1 MPTIR
6 DVVQALARRQGV
18 KAVIVLGR
26 DGLPID
32 AQSGNGLDSD
42 GIAALVPN
50 LVKACGSIG
59 AAAACGTFDSGVVEF
74 EAGMAMVTAVTPDTL
89 LAILVG
95 PQTNIG
101 PLLYDVRKHRPAI
114 AKLL

>member
-6 DVVQALARRQGV
+6 DVVQALGRRQGV

-32 AQSGNGLDSD
+32 ALSRSGLDSD
-42 GIAALVPN
+42 GVAALIPA
-50 LVKACGSIG
+50 LVTACGSLG
-59 AAAACGTFDSGVVEF
+59 ASAACGAFDSGVVEF
-74 EAGMAMVTAVTPDTL
+74 DGGMAMVTAVTPDTL
-89 LAILVG
+89 LAVLVQ
-95 PQTNIG
+95 PDTNIG
-101 PLLYDVRKHRPAI
+101 ALLYEIRKHRPAI

>member
-6 DVVQALARRQGV
+6 DVVQALGRRKGV
-18 KAVIVLGR
+18 SAVIVLGR

-32 AQSGNGLDSD
+32 AQSHNGLDPD
-42 GIAALVPN
+42 GVAALVPA
-50 LVKACGSIG
+50 LVTACTSIG
-59 AAAACGTFDSGVVEF
+59 AATACGQFDSGVVEF
-74 EAGMAMVTAVTPDTL
+74 EGGMAMVTALTSDTL
-89 LAILVG
+89 LAIVVS

-101 PLLYDVRKHRPAI
+101 SLLYEIRKHRPAI

>member
-18 KAVIVLGR
+18 KAAIVLGR

-32 AQSGNGLDSD
+32 SAAQNGLDPD
-42 GIAALVPN
+42 GVAAVIPPI
-50 LVKACGSIG
+50 VSACTGLGS
-59 AAAACGTFDSGVVEF
+59 AAACGAFESGVVEYDG
-74 EAGMAMVTAVTPDTL
+74 GMALVASVTPETL
-89 LAILVG
+89 LALIVG

-101 PLLYDVRKHRPAI
+101 ALLYEIRKHRSAI
-114 AKLL
+114 ARLL

>member
-32 AQSGNGLDSD
+32 SQSHNGLDPE
-42 GIAALVPN
+42 GLAALVPA
-50 LVKACGSIG
+50 LVSACGTLG
-59 AAAACGTFDSGVVEF
+59 AAASCGAFESGVVEF
-74 EAGMAMVTAVTPDTL
+74 DGGMAMVTSVTPDAL
-89 LAILVG
+89 LAIVVH

-101 PLLYDVRKHRPAI
+101 PLLYEIRKHRPAI

>member
-32 AQSGNGLDSD
+32 SHAHNGLDSD
-42 GIAALVPN
+42 GLAAVVPALVA
-50 LVKACGSIG
+50 ACGSIG
-59 AAAACGTFDSGVVEF
+59 SAASCGAFDSGVVEF
-74 EAGMAMVTAVTPDTL
+74 EGGMAMVTSVTADAL
-89 LAILVG
+89 LAIVVD

-101 PLLYDVRKHRPAI
+101 PLLYEIRKHRPAI

>member
-18 KAVIVLGR
+18 KAVIVLGH

-32 AQSGNGLDSD
+32 SHSRNGLDPE
-42 GIAALVPN
+42 GVAAVVPALVT
-50 LVKACGSIG
+50 ACGSIG
-59 AAAACGTFDSGVVEF
+59 AAAACGAFDSGVVEF
-74 EAGMAMVTAVTPDTL
+74 DGGMALVTAVTPETL
-89 LAILVG
+89 LAIVVDLE
-95 PQTNIG
+95 TNIG
-101 PLLYDVRKHRPAI
+101 PLLYEIRKHRPAI

>member
-18 KAVIVLGR
+18 KAAIVLGR

-32 AQSGNGLDSD
+32 SASMNGLDPD
-42 GIAALVPN
+42 GVAAVVPALVS
-50 LVKACGSIG
+50 ACSGVG
-59 AAAACGTFDSGVVEF
+59 AAGGCGAFDTGVVEF
-74 EAGMAMVTAVTPDTL
+74 AGGLALVTSVTPDAL
-89 LAILVG
+89 LTIIVS
-95 PQTNIG
+95 PETNIG
-101 PLLYDVRKHRPAI
+101 SLLFEIRKHRPAI

>member
-32 AQSGNGLDSD
+32 SHAHNGLDSD
-42 GIAALVPN
+42 SLAAVVPALVT
-50 LVKACGSIG
+50 ACGSIG
-59 AAAACGTFDSGVVEF
+59 SAASCGAFDSGVVEF
-74 EAGMAMVTAVTPDTL
+74 DGGMAMVTSVTPDAL
-89 LAILVG
+89 LAIVVD

-101 PLLYDVRKHRPAI
+101 PLLYEIRKHRPAI